1 MENSKNTKS
10 QILNES
16 LKLFSQR
23 SFHGA
28 SVREIAKA
36 VKIRESAIYNH
47 FSSKDEIL
55 IEIVKNFSDRN
66 FGTIILNDKLIEHI
80 SKPKKFFLLLSQS
93 IVKFWN
99 SKDERMFIK
108 ILLNLNSI
116 ILEKKIYTV
125 DDYLNDFRKLC
136 SFIFKEM
143 INHKFL
149 RSIDPDL
156 LSNQFISP
164 LFLIELKRISLGD
177 VTVNV
182 KTDLELHADFIWNA
196 SKK

>member
-80 SKPKKFFLLLSQS
+80 SKPKKFFLLLSQN

>member
-1 MENSKNTKS
+1 MENSKNTKT

-28 SVREIAKA
+28 SVRGIAKA

-55 IEIVKNFSDRN
+55 IEIVKNFSNRN

-80 SKPKKFFLLLSQS
+80 SKPKKFFLLLSEN
-93 IVKFWN
+93 IVNFWN

-116 ILEKKIYTV
+116 ILEKKIYTI

-136 SFIFKEM
+136 SFIFREM

-164 LFLIELKRISLGD
+164 LFLIELKRISLGE

-182 KTDLELHADFIWNA
+182 KTDLELHADFIWEA